1 MALVAGTELGHYQ
14 IQSKLGEGGMGEVYL
29 ALDEKLGRK
38 VALKVLPAELASNQ
52 DRMRRFTQEA
62 KAAAALNHPNIAH
75 IYEIGEHD
83 GISFIAMEYVDGY
96 TLRQLIHDRHTDL
109 AKLLRWLQHVAEG
122 LAKAHAAGIVHRDL
136 KPDNIMV
143 TREGHAK
150 ILDFGLAKL
159 IMSEPPA
166 LAGGLNAEGHPSA
179 HADGSDKAEVAT
191 ALMQQHS
198 TPGAVLG
205 TVGYMSPEQAQGK
218 VNEIDHR
225 SDVFSFGCILYEA
238 ITGRKAFEGK
248 DTIDSLNK
256 IIREQPEAIATL
268 APNAPADLQRLV
280 RRCLAKD
287 PEERYQTIKDVALEI
302 KDVRRDL
309 QNAGGINTTVPP
321 SRTSIAQSV
330 ASHSSLESQAAVTS
344 LSPAATSTHPSS
356 AEYLATQIGRHKK
369 GILMGLAVVA
379 VALIAAIYLFSKFAS
394 RGRPTSSGQMKIS
407 RLVTGIKG
415 VSHASISPDG
425 KYVAYAVS
433 QKETVSLHLR
443 QVSTGSDREIVAP
456 VANANISGTVFSP
469 DSELVY
475 YNFRHRDSSPLG
487 ALYQVPV
494 IGGREPKKMFDH
506 LQGIISFAPDGK
518 RFAFF
523 REFSKTGDSAVLI
536 GSLDGGEPQTVAKRT
551 GNDYYLGVPAWSP
564 DGSRIVCPVGTDTG
578 GTKFSLVEIP
588 AQGGSEKP
596 ITSFNWYGDVQ
607 RPVWLKDGSGLVVNG
622 KERPTSPYQI
632 WRVSYPAGEV
642 TRVTNDLTE
651 YGSSSF
657 GLTADSSTIMTLVT
671 ERSSRIWL
679 AGPGSTAGEA
689 TQLTDGKADG
699 EFGISWTPDGRIVY
713 VTKTGDN
720 PDIWIMN
727 RDGSAK
733 RQLTAN
739 EDAESYIDAS
749 PDGRYIVYASAPPGG
764 NDQILRMN
772 IDGTNVISLARGD
785 YYHWLPRVSPDSK
798 WVVFGS
804 FKSGAPRLWKVSID
818 GGEPLQVTDLAFGAA
833 GFLPDGT
840 KLYGEYFDDQINPPR
855 WRGSIVTFDT
865 GQLVKVFNLPDG
877 ATRGLLPDEKTMIY
891 NAKKSD
897 ADNLWSQPIDG
908 GEPKQLTKF
917 LSETIFNFAR
927 SRDGKQFAIA
937 RGTSSSDII
946 LIKDFQ

>member
-1 MALVAGTELGHYQ
+1 MSLVAGTNLGHYL

-29 ALDEKLGRK
+29 ALDTRLGRK
-38 VALKVLPAELASNQ
+38 VALKILPVELASNQ

-83 GISFIAMEYVDGY
+83 GTSFIAMEYVDGY
-96 TLRQLIHDRHTDL
+96 TLRQLIHERHTDL

-136 KPDNIMV
+136 KPDNIMI

-159 IMSEPPA
+159 IEPQSLSGQRP
-166 LAGGLNAEGHPSA
+166 NDFS
-179 HADGSDKAEVAT
+179 EVAT

-248 DTIDSLNK
+248 DAIDSLNK
-256 IIREQPEAIATL
+256 IIREQPDPLATH
-268 APNAPADLQRLV
+268 AANAPGDLQRIV

-302 KDVRRDL
+302 KDVRREL
-309 QNAGGINTTVPP
+309 QNAAGINTTVPP
-321 SRTSIAQSV
+321 SSTSIAQSV
-330 ASHSSLESQAAVTS
+330 ASPSSLESQAAVTS

-356 AEYLATQIGRHKK
+356 AEYLVSQIGRHRK
-369 GILMGLAVVA
+369 GILIGLGVIA
-379 VALIAAIYLFSKFAS
+379 VALIAGIYLFSRFGARDKTA
-394 RGRPTSSGQMKIS
+394 GSSGQMKIS

-415 VSHASISPDG
+415 ISNASISPDG
-425 KYVAYAVS
+425 KYVAYAVY

-456 VANANISGTVFSP
+456 VANANINGTVFSP

-475 YNFRHRDSSPLG
+475 YNFYHRDTSPLG
-487 ALYQVPV
+487 GLYQVPV
-494 IGGREPKKMFDH
+494 IGGREPRKILNH
-506 LQGIISFAPDGK
+506 LSAIIGFAPDGK
-518 RFAFF
+518 RFALI
-523 REFSKTGDSAVLI
+523 RDYQKTGDSELLI
-536 GSLDGGEPQTVAKRT
+536 GNLEGGEPQTIAKRS
-551 GNDYYLGVPAWSP
+551 GNDYYLGIPAWSP
-564 DGSRIVCPVGTDTG
+564 DGSRIVCPVGSDTG
-578 GTKFSLVEIP
+578 GTKFGLVEIP
-588 AQGGSEKP
+588 AGGGGEKP
-596 ITSFNWYGDVQ
+596 LTSHIWYGDIV
-607 RPVWLKDGSGLVVNG
+607 RPMWLKDGSGLVVNAR
-622 KERPTSPYQI
+622 ERTSSTPQI
-632 WRVSYPAGEV
+632 WRISYPGGEV
-642 TRVTNDLTE
+642 SRVTNDLAE

-679 AGPGSTAGEA
+679 AAPGVTGA
-689 TQLTDGKADG
+689 TQLTEGKADG
-699 EFGISWTPDGRIVY
+699 ENGITWTPDGRIVY
-713 VTKTGDN
+713 VAKTGDN
-720 PDIWIMN
+720 LDIWIMN
-727 RDGSAK
+727 GDGSGK
-733 RQLTAN
+733 RQLTSNAAAEAN
-739 EDAESYIDAS
+739 IDVS
-749 PDGRYIVYASAPPGG
+749 SDGRYVVYTSGQPGG
-764 NDQILRMN
+764 NDEVWRMN
-772 IDGTNVISLARGD
+772 IDGTNPVPLARGD
-785 YYHWLPRVSPDSK
+785 YYHFRPRVSPDAK

-804 FKSGAPRLWKVSID
+804 FKTGVPRQWKVSID
-818 GGEPLQVTDLAFGAA
+818 GGEPIKVTDLAFNVM

-840 KLYGEYFDDQINPPR
+840 KMYGAYFDDQLSPAR
-855 WRGSIVTFDT
+855 WRNAIVTFDA
-865 GQLVKVFNLPDG
+865 GQLVKVFDLPDG
-877 ATRGLLPDEKTMIY
+877 AGRLVMPDEKTLIY
-891 NAKKSD
+891 NATKAD
-897 ADNLWSQPIDG
+897 VDNLWSQPIDG

-917 LSETIFNFAR
+917 TSENCYGYSP
-927 SRDGKQFAIA
+927 SRDFKKYAIT

-946 LIKDFQ
+946 LIKDF

>member
-1 MALVAGTELGHYQ
+1 MSLSSGTELGHYH

-75 IYEIGEHD
+75 IYEIGDHD
-83 GISFIAMEYVDGY
+83 GTSFIAMEYVDGY
-96 TLRQLIHDRHTDL
+96 TLRQLIHDRQTDL

-122 LAKAHAAGIVHRDL
+122 LAKAHSAGIVHRDL

-159 IMSEPPA
+159 IEPQSLSGQRA
-166 LAGGLNAEGHPSA
+166 S
-179 HADGSDKAEVAT
+179 DGSSEVAT

-225 SDVFSFGCILYEA
+225 SDVFSFGCILYEV
-238 ITGRKAFEGK
+238 ITGRKAFGGK

-256 IIREQPEAIATL
+256 IIREQPEAIATV
-268 APNAPADLQRLV
+268 APNAPVDLQRIV

-302 KDVRRDL
+302 KDVRREI
-309 QNAGGINTTVPP
+309 QNAVGINTTVPP
-321 SRTSIAQSV
+321 SSSSMAHSV
-330 ASHSSLESQAAVTS
+330 ASPSSLESQAAVTS
-344 LSPAATSTHPSS
+344 LSPAATSAHPSS
-356 AEYLATQIGRHKK
+356 AEYIASQIGRHKK
-369 GILMGLAVVA
+369 GILIGVGLGVVA
-379 VALIAAIYLFSKFAS
+379 VGLIIGLYHFWWSGE
-394 RGRPTSSGQMKIS
+394 RHRPPSGPMKIS

-415 VSHASISPDG
+415 ISNASISPDG
-425 KYVAYAVS
+425 KYVAYAVY

-456 VANANISGTVFSP
+456 VANANINGTVFSP

-475 YNFRHRDSSPLG
+475 YNFRHRDTSPLG

-494 IGGREPKKMFDH
+494 IGGREPKKILEH
-506 LQGIISFAPDGK
+506 LQNIISFAPDGK
-518 RFAFF
+518 RFAFV
-523 REFSKTGDSAVLI
+523 REYFKTADSAVLI
-536 GSLDGGEPQTVAKRT
+536 GSIDGGEPQAIAKRT
-551 GNDYYLGVPAWSP
+551 GNDFYLGIPAWSP
-564 DGSRIVCPVGTDTG
+564 DGSRLVCPVGTDTG
-578 GTKFSLVEIP
+578 GTKFGLVEIP
-588 AQGGSEKP
+588 AAGGSEQRL
-596 ITSFNWYGDVQ
+596 TSFNWHGDLQ
-607 RPVWLKDGSGLVVNG
+607 RPIWLKDGSGLVVNG
-622 KERPTSPYQI
+622 KERSTSPYQI
-632 WRVSYPAGEV
+632 WRVSYPGGEV

-651 YGSSSF
+651 YGSSTF
-657 GLTADSSTIMTLVT
+657 GLTADSSTIMTLAS

-679 AGPGSTAGEA
+679 AAPSFQAGEA
-689 TQLTDGKADG
+689 TQLTEGKTDGQY
-699 EFGISWTPDGRIVY
+699 GISWTPDGRIVY
-713 VTKTGDN
+713 VAKTGD
-720 PDIWIMN
+720 DLDLWIMN
-727 RDGSAK
+727 GDGSGK

-739 EDAESYIDAS
+739 EDAETNVDIS
-749 PDGRYIVYASAPPGG
+749 PDGRYIVYTAARPGG
-764 NDQILRMN
+764 NDQIWRMN
-772 IDGTNVISLARGD
+772 IDGTNVIPLARGD
-785 YYHWLPRVSPDSK
+785 YYHWLPRVSPDGK
-798 WVVFGS
+798 WVVFGA
-804 FKSGAPRLWKVSID
+804 FKSGTPRPWKVSID
-818 GGEPLQVTDLAFGAA
+818 GGESIKVADLPFNAL

-840 KLYGEYFDDQINPPR
+840 KLYGEYFDDQISPPR
-855 WRGSIVTFDT
+855 WRGAIVSFDT
-865 GQLVKVFNLPDG
+865 GQLVKAFDLPDG
-877 ATRGLLPDEKTMIY
+877 ANRGVLSDEKTVIY

-897 ADNLWSQPIDG
+897 VDNLWSRPIDG

-917 LSETIFNFAR
+917 MSETIYNFSL
-927 SRDGKQFAIA
+927 SRDFKKYAIA

>member
-1 MALVAGTELGHYQ
+1 MTLVAGTELGHYQ

-29 ALDEKLGRK
+29 ALDKKLGRK
-38 VALKVLPAELASNQ
+38 VALKILPAELASNQ

-83 GISFIAMEYVDGY
+83 GTSFIAMEYVDGY

-122 LAKAHAAGIVHRDL
+122 LAKAHSAGIVHRDL
-136 KPDNIMV
+136 KPDNVMV

-159 IMSEPPA
+159 IEPQSVSGQRA
-166 LAGGLNAEGHPSA
+166 SGGLS
-179 HADGSDKAEVAT
+179 EVAT
-191 ALMQQHS
+191 ALMQDHS

-268 APNAPADLQRLV
+268 APNAPADLQRIV

-302 KDVRRDL
+302 KDVRREL
-309 QNAGGINTTVPP
+309 QNAVGINTTVPP
-321 SRTSIAQSV
+321 SSPPVSRSV
-330 ASHSSLESQAAVTS
+330 ASPSSLESQPAVTS
-344 LSPAATSTHPSS
+344 LSPAATSAHPSS
-356 AEYLATQIGRHKK
+356 AEYIASQIGRHKK
-369 GILMGLAVVA
+369 GILIGIGLGVVA
-379 VALIAAIYLFSKFAS
+379 IGLIVGLYHFWWSGE
-394 RGRPTSSGQMKIS
+394 RHRPSSGQMKIS

-415 VSHASISPDG
+415 ISNASISPDG
-425 KYVAYAVS
+425 KYVAYAVY

-443 QVSTGSDREIVAP
+443 QVSTGSDREIVPP
-456 VANANISGTVFSP
+456 VANASIMGTVFSP

-475 YNFRHRDSSPLG
+475 YNLRHRETSPLG

-494 IGGREPKKMFDH
+494 IGGRDPRRILEH
-506 LQGIISFAPDGK
+506 VQGIISFSPDGK

-523 REFSKTGDSAVLI
+523 REYAKTGDSAVLI
-536 GSLDGGEPQTVAKRT
+536 ASLEGGEPQAISKRT
-551 GNDYYLGVPAWSP
+551 GNDYYLGIPAWSP
-564 DGSRIVCPVGTDTG
+564 DGNRIVCPVATDTG

-596 ITSFNWYGDVQ
+596 ITSFNWYGDIH
-607 RPVWLKDGSGLVVNG
+607 RPMWLKDGSGLVVNG
-622 KERPTSPYQI
+622 RERSASPYQI
-632 WRVSYPAGEV
+632 WRVSYPGGEV

-651 YGSSSF
+651 YGSSTF
-657 GLTADSSTIMTLVT
+657 GLTADSSTIVTLIT

-679 AGPGSTAGEA
+679 AGSTPGEV
-689 TQLTDGKADG
+689 TQLTEGKTDG
-699 EFGISWTPDGRIVY
+699 EYGISWTPDGRVVY

-720 PDIWIMN
+720 QDIWIMN
-727 RDGSAK
+727 GDGSGK

-739 EDAESYIDAS
+739 EDAESNIDVS
-749 PDGRYIVYASAPPGG
+749 PDGRYIVYMAARPGG
-764 NDQILRMN
+764 NDQIWRMN
-772 IDGTNVISLARGD
+772 IDGTNVIPLARGD
-785 YYHWLPRVSPDSK
+785 YYHYLPRVSPDGK
-798 WVVFGS
+798 WVTFGS
-804 FKSGAPRLWKVSID
+804 FKSGLPRLWKVSID
-818 GGEPLQVTDLAFGAA
+818 GGEPVKVSDLAFNSV

-840 KLYGEYFDDQINPPR
+840 KLYGEYFDDQISPPR
-855 WRGSIVTFDT
+855 WRTAIVTFDT
-865 GQLVKVFNLPDG
+865 GQLVKVFDLPDG
-877 ATRGLLPDEKTMIY
+877 VNRAVLSDEQTVIY
-891 NAKKSD
+891 NNKKLD
-897 ADNLWSQPIDG
+897 VDNLWSRPIDG
-908 GEPKQLTKF
+908 AEPKQLTKF
-917 LSETIFNFAR
+917 MSETIYNFAR
-927 SRDGKQFAIA
+927 SRDGKRFAIA
-937 RGTSSSDII
+937 RGSSSSDII

>member
-1 MALVAGTELGHYQ
+1 MLVAGTNLGHYQ
-14 IQSKLGEGGMGEVYL
+14 VQSKLGEGGMGEVYL
-29 ALDEKLGRK
+29 AIDEKLGRK

-83 GISFIAMEYVDGY
+83 GTSFIAREYVDGY

-109 AKLLRWLQHVAEG
+109 AKLLRWLQHVGEG

-159 IMSEPPA
+159 IEPQSLSGQRA
-166 LAGGLNAEGHPSA
+166 SGGLS
-179 HADGSDKAEVAT
+179 EVAT

-218 VNEIDHR
+218 VHEIDHR
-225 SDVFSFGCILYEA
+225 SDVFSFGCILYEV

-256 IIREQPEAIATL
+256 IIREQPEPIATL
-268 APNAPADLQRLV
+268 APNAPADLQRIV

-309 QNAGGINTTVPP
+309 QNAVGINITVPP
-321 SRTSIAQSV
+321 SSSTSIAQSV
-330 ASHSSLESQAAVTS
+330 ASPSSLESQAAVTS
-344 LSPAATSTHPSS
+344 LSPAATSAHPSS

-369 GILMGLAVVA
+369 GILIAAGVVA
-379 VALIAAIYLFSKFAS
+379 VALIAGIYLVSKFG
-394 RGRPTSSGQMKIS
+394 GREKSASSGQMKIS

-415 VSHASISPDG
+415 VSNASISPDG
-425 KYVAYAVS
+425 KYVAYAVY

-456 VANANISGTVFSP
+456 VPNANIGGTVFSP

-475 YNFRHRDSSPLG
+475 YNFRHRDSNPLG

-494 IGGREPKKMFDH
+494 IGGREPKRILEH
-506 LQGIISFAPDGK
+506 IEGIISFAPDGK

-523 REFSKTGDSAVLI
+523 REYSKTGDTAVLI
-536 GSLDGGEPQTVAKRT
+536 GSLDGGEPQTLVKRT
-551 GNDYYLGVPAWSP
+551 GNDFYTGIPAWSP
-564 DGSRIVCPVGTDTG
+564 DGSRIVCPAGTDTG

-596 ITSFNWYGDVQ
+596 VTSFNWHGSIY

-632 WRVSYPAGEV
+632 WRVSYPGGEV

-651 YGSSSF
+651 YGSSTF
-657 GLTADSSTIMTLVT
+657 GLTADSSTIMTMAT

-679 AGPGSTAGEA
+679 AGLGSAAGEA
-689 TQLTDGKADG
+689 TQLTEGKTDG
-699 EFGISWTPDGRIVY
+699 ESGISWTPDGRIVY

-720 PDIWIMN
+720 QDIWIMN
-727 RDGSAK
+727 GDGSAK

-739 EDAESYIDAS
+739 EDPETNFDVS
-749 PDGRYIVYASAPPGG
+749 PDGRYIVYASAELGG

-772 IDGTNVISLARGD
+772 IDGTNVIPLARGD

-798 WVVFGS
+798 WVTFGS
-804 FKSGAPRLWKVSID
+804 FKLGVPRLWKVSID
-818 GGEPLQVTDLAFGAA
+818 GGEPIKVSDLAFTAV

-840 KLYGEYFDDQINPPR
+840 KMYGEYFDDQITPAR
-855 WRGSIVTFDT
+855 WRGAFVSFET
-865 GQLVKVFNLPDG
+865 GELVKVFDPPDG
-877 ATRGLLPDEKTMIY
+877 AIRAVIPDEKTIIY

-897 ADNLWSQPIDG
+897 VDNLWSQPIDG

-917 LSETIFNFAR
+917 TSETIFNFAR
-927 SRDGKQFAIA
+927 SRDSKQFAVA

>member
-1 MALVAGTELGHYQ
+1 MGLSSGTELGHYK

-29 ALDEKLGRK
+29 ALDERLGRK
-38 VALKVLPAELASNQ
+38 LALKVLPAELAANQ

-150 ILDFGLAKL
+150 TLDFGLAKL
-159 IMSEPPA
+159 IEPQSLSGQRA
-166 LAGGLNAEGHPSA
+166 S
-179 HADGSDKAEVAT
+179 DGRSEVAT
-191 ALMQQHS
+191 ALMQHYS

-205 TVGYMSPEQAQGK
+205 TVGYMSPEQARGE

-225 SDVFSFGCILYEA
+225 SDVFSLGCILYEA

-248 DTIDSLNK
+248 DTIDALNK
-256 IIREQPEAIATL
+256 IIREPPEAIATL
-268 APNAPADLQRLV
+268 APNAPADLQRIV

-287 PEERYQTIKDVALEI
+287 PDERYQTIKDVALEI
-302 KDVRRDL
+302 KDVRREL
-309 QNAGGINTTVPP
+309 QNAVGINTTVPP
-321 SRTSIAQSV
+321 PSSSSIAHSV
-330 ASHSSLESQAAVTS
+330 ASPSSLESQAAVTS
-344 LSPAATSTHPSS
+344 LSPAATSAHPSS

-369 GILMGLAVVA
+369 GILIGVGVVA
-379 VALIAAIYLFSKFAS
+379 VALIAGIYLFSKFG
-394 RGRPTSSGQMKIS
+394 GREKSTSSGQMKIS

-415 VSHASISPDG
+415 VGNASISPDG
-425 KYVAYAVS
+425 KYVAYAVY

-475 YNFRHRDSSPLG
+475 YNFYHREDSPLG
-487 ALYQVPV
+487 TLYQVPV
-494 IGGREPKKMFDH
+494 IGGRDPRKILEH
-506 LQGIISFAPDGK
+506 ISSIIGFAPDGK
-518 RFAFF
+518 RFALF
-523 REFSKTGDSAVLI
+523 RDYAKTGESEVLI
-536 GSLDGGEPQTVAKRT
+536 GNLDGGEPQRIAKRS
-551 GNDYYLGVPAWSP
+551 GNDYYLGIPAWSP
-564 DGSRIVCPVGTDTG
+564 DGSRIACPVGTDTG

-588 AQGGSEKP
+588 AGGGSEKP
-596 ITSFNWYGDVQ
+596 LTSFNWYGDIA
-607 RPVWLKDGSGLVVNG
+607 RPMWLKDGSGLVVNAR
-622 KERPTSPYQI
+622 ERTVSTPQI
-632 WRVSYPAGEV
+632 WRVSYPGGEV
-642 TRVTNDLTE
+642 SRVTNDLAE

-679 AGPGSTAGEA
+679 AALGETGA

-699 EFGISWTPDGRIVY
+699 ESGIAWTPDGHIVY
-713 VTKTGDN
+713 VAKTGDN
-720 PDIWIMN
+720 LDIWIMN
-727 RDGSAK
+727 EDGSGK
-733 RQLTAN
+733 RQLTSNAASEAN
-739 EDAESYIDAS
+739 IDVS
-749 PDGRYIVYASAPPGG
+749 PDGRYIVYTSAQAGG
-764 NDQILRMN
+764 NDEVWRMN
-772 IDGTNVISLARGD
+772 IDGTNAIPLARGD
-785 YYHWLPRVSPDSK
+785 YFHFRPRVSPDGK
-798 WVVFGS
+798 WVAFGS
-804 FKSGAPRLWKVSID
+804 FKTGTPRQWKVSID
-818 GGEPLQVTDLAFGAA
+818 GGEPTKVTDLAFQAA

-840 KLYGEYFDDQINPPR
+840 KIYGEYFDDQISPPR
-855 WRGSIVTFDT
+855 WRGAIVTFDT
-865 GQLVKVFNLPDG
+865 GQLVKVFDLPDG
-877 ATRGLLPDEKTMIY
+877 VNRAVLTDEQTAIFNM
-891 NAKKSD
+891 KKAD
-897 ADNLWSQPIDG
+897 VDNLWSKPIDG

-917 LSETIFNFAR
+917 TSENSYNFAP
-927 SRDGKQFAIA
+927 SRDFRKFAIT

-946 LIKDFQ
+946 LIKDF

>member
-1 MALVAGTELGHYQ
+1 MPLVAGTELGHYQ

-29 ALDEKLGRK
+29 ALDTKLGRK
-38 VALKVLPAELASNQ
+38 VALKILPAELASNQ

-62 KAAAALNHPNIAH
+62 KAAAGLNHPNIAH
-75 IYEIGEHD
+75 IYEIGQQD
-83 GISFIAMEYVDGY
+83 DTSFIAMEYVDGY
-96 TLRQLIHDRHTDL
+96 TLRQLIHDRQTDL

-159 IMSEPPA
+159 IEPV
-166 LAGGLNAEGHPSA
+166 GGLGAGSSP
-179 HADGSDKAEVAT
+179 DGVGRSEVAT
-191 ALMQQHS
+191 ALMQHHS

-238 ITGRKAFEGK
+238 ITHRKAFEGK

-256 IIREQPEAIATL
+256 IIREQPSPMATV
-268 APNAPADLQRLV
+268 APDSPADLQRIV

-302 KDVRRDL
+302 KDVRREL
-309 QNAGGINTTVPP
+309 QNAVGIDTTVPP
-321 SRTSIAQSV
+321 SSTSIAQSV
-330 ASHSSLESQAAVTS
+330 ASPSSLESRTGVTS
-344 LSPAATSTHPSS
+344 LSPTAPSAHSSS
-356 AEYLATQIGRHKK
+356 AEYLASQIGQHKK
-369 GILMGLAVVA
+369 GILIALGVVVVGLVA
-379 VALIAAIYLFSKFAS
+379 GIYLFSKLGS
-394 RGRPTSSGQMKIS
+394 RNKSPGSSGQMKIS

-415 VSHASISPDG
+415 VSNASISPDG
-425 KYVAYAVS
+425 KYVAYAVY

-443 QVSTGSDREIVAP
+443 QVSTGSDREIVPP
-456 VANANISGTVFSP
+456 VANASIMGTVFSP

-475 YNFRHRDSSPLG
+475 YNLRHRETSPLG

-494 IGGREPKKMFDH
+494 IGGREPRRILEH
-506 LQGIISFAPDGK
+506 IQGIISFAPDGK

-523 REFSKTGDSAVLI
+523 RDYVKTGDSAVLI
-536 GSLDGGEPQTVAKRT
+536 ASLDGGEPQAISKRT
-551 GNDYYLGVPAWSP
+551 GNDYYLGIPAWSP
-564 DGSRIVCPVGTDTG
+564 DGNRIVCPVATDTG

-596 ITSFNWYGDVQ
+596 ITSFNWYGDIH
-607 RPVWLKDGSGLVVNG
+607 RPMWLKDGSGLVVNG
-622 KERPTSPYQI
+622 RERSASPYQI
-632 WRVSYPAGEV
+632 WRVSYPGGEV

-651 YGSSSF
+651 YGSSTF

-679 AGPGSTAGEA
+679 AALGSTPGEA
-689 TQLTDGKADG
+689 TQLTDGKSDG
-699 EFGISWTPDGRIVY
+699 EYGISWTPEGRVVY

-720 PDIWIMN
+720 QDIWIMN
-727 RDGSAK
+727 GDGSGK

-739 EDAESYIDAS
+739 EDAESNIDVS
-749 PDGRYIVYASAPPGG
+749 PDGRYIVYMAARPGG
-764 NDQILRMN
+764 NDQIWRMN
-772 IDGTNVISLARGD
+772 IDGTNVIPLARGD
-785 YYHWLPRVSPDSK
+785 YYHYVPRVSPDGK

-804 FKSGAPRLWKVSID
+804 FKSGVPRLWKVSID
-818 GGEPLQVTDLAFGAA
+818 GGESIKVSDLAFNAV

-840 KLYGEYFDDQINPPR
+840 KLYGEYFDDQISPAR
-855 WRGSIVTFDT
+855 FRAAIVAFDT
-865 GQLVKVFNLPDG
+865 GQLVKVFDLPDG
-877 ATRGLLPDEKTMIY
+877 ANRFVLPDEKTLIY

-897 ADNLWSQPIDG
+897 VDNLWSQPIDG

-917 LSETIFNFAR
+917 TTENSYNFAP
-927 SRDGKQFAIA
+927 SRDFKKYAIT

-946 LIKDFQ
+946 LIKDFR

>member
-1 MALVAGTELGHYQ
+1 MTLVAGTNLGHYQ

-38 VALKVLPAELASNQ
+38 VALKVLPVELASNQ

-83 GISFIAMEYVDGY
+83 GTSFIAMEYVDGY
-96 TLRQLIHDRHTDL
+96 TLRQLIHDRQTDL

-159 IMSEPPA
+159 IEPQSLSGQRA
-166 LAGGLNAEGHPSA
+166 SGGLS
-179 HADGSDKAEVAT
+179 EVAT

-238 ITGRKAFEGK
+238 ITHRKAFEGK

-256 IIREQPEAIATL
+256 IIREQPEPIPTHT
-268 APNAPADLQRLV
+268 PNAPADLQRIV

-302 KDVRRDL
+302 KDVRREL
-309 QNAGGINTTVPP
+309 QNAVGINTTVPP
-321 SRTSIAQSV
+321 SSSSMAQSV
-330 ASHSSLESQAAVTS
+330 ASPSSLESQGAVTS
-344 LSPAATSTHPSS
+344 LSPAATSAHPSS
-356 AEYLATQIGRHKK
+356 AEFLVSQIGRHNI
-369 GILMGLAVVA
+369 GILVGLGVV
-379 VALIAAIYLFSKFAS
+379 VVGLIAGLYLFSQWS
-394 RGRPTSSGQMKIS
+394 GRNKSSGSSGQMKIS

-415 VSHASISPDG
+415 VSNASISPDG
-425 KYVAYAVS
+425 KYVVYAVY

-475 YNFRHRDSSPLG
+475 YNLYHRENSPLG
-487 ALYQVPV
+487 TLYQVPV
-494 IGGREPKKMFDH
+494 IGGREPRKILEH
-506 LQGIISFAPDGK
+506 ISSIISFAPDGK

-523 REFSKTGDSAVLI
+523 RDYAKTGESAVLI
-536 GSLDGGEPQTVAKRT
+536 GNLDGGEPQMIAKRS
-551 GNDYYLGVPAWSP
+551 GNDFYIGIPAWSP

-588 AQGGSEKP
+588 AGGGNEKQL
-596 ITSFNWYGDVQ
+596 TSFNWYGDIA
-607 RPVWLKDGSGLVVNG
+607 RPMWLKDGSGLVVNAR
-622 KERPTSPYQI
+622 ERTASTPQI
-632 WRVSYPAGEV
+632 WRVSYPGGEV
-642 TRVTNDLTE
+642 SRVTNDLAE

-671 ERSSRIWL
+671 ERSARIWL
-679 AGPGSTAGEA
+679 AAPGATEV

-699 EFGISWTPDGRIVY
+699 EFGIAWTPDGHIVY
-713 VTKTGDN
+713 VAKTGDN
-720 PDIWIMN
+720 LDIWIMN
-727 RDGSAK
+727 GDGTGK
-733 RQLTAN
+733 RQVTTNAASEAN
-739 EDAESYIDAS
+739 VDVSS
-749 PDGRYIVYASAPPGG
+749 DGRYIVYTSAQAGG
-764 NDQILRMN
+764 NDEVWRVN
-772 IDGTNVISLARGD
+772 IDGTNAIPLARGD
-785 YYHWLPRVSPDSK
+785 YFHNRPRVSPDGK

-804 FKSGAPRLWKVSID
+804 FKTGNPRQWKVSID
-818 GGEPLQVTDLAFGAA
+818 GGEPIKVSDLAFNAV

-840 KLYGEYFDDQINPPR
+840 KLYGEYFDDQISPPR
-855 WRGSIVTFDT
+855 WRGAIVSFDT
-865 GQLVKVFNLPDG
+865 GQLVKAFDLPEG
-877 ATRGLLPDEKTMIY
+877 STRGVLPDEQTIIY
-891 NAKKSD
+891 TNKRSD
-897 ADNLWSQPIDG
+897 VDNLWSRPIDG
-908 GEPKQLTKF
+908 GEPKQVTKF
-917 LSETIFNFAR
+917 ISETIYNFSP
-927 SRDGKQFAIA
+927 SRDFKKYAIT